1 MCQKNNK
8 KQGIFYKEN
17 ANLQKTNKKERENES

>member
-1 MCQKNNK
+1 VSKKNK

-17 ANLQKTNKKERENES
+17 ANLQKTNNKERENES